1 MKISRLSLLF
11 VVVFVL
17 FLGGIFATGLFSI
30 GPADIREVLAAP
42 TFFSAVFF
50 SLKTALI
57 ATVLSFVFGI
67 PTGFYLARKKSRFSR
82 VLDVLF
88 DIPIIIP
95 PLIVGVLLLTFF
107 NLPVVSRFHSFI
119 FTTSGAVIAQF
130 FVAAPFTIKSARNAF
145 ELVPPVYE
153 RIAMTLGASPFVSF
167 YDTTFRIAFPGI
179 LSGLILTWLRC
190 MGEFGATLM
199 VGGGIRSKTENLPIH
214 VYLHMS
220 SGDFNLGITVS
231 MLTILLAIGCVL
243 VVNIVFLKSR
253 HQA

>member
-1 MKISRLSLLF
+1 MKISRLALPF
-11 VVVFVL
+11 VGLFVL
-17 FLGGIFATGLFSI
+17 FLGGIFATGLFH
-30 GPADIREVLAAP
+30 IRLDDVRAVLAAP
-42 TFFSAVFF
+42 TFFAAICF
-50 SLKTALI
+50 SLKTALA
-57 ATVLSFVFGI
+57 ATVLSFIFGI

-82 VLDVLF
+82 LLDVLF

-107 NLPVVSRFHSFI
+107 NLPAVSRFHSFI
-119 FTTSGAVIAQF
+119 FTTCGAITAQF

-153 RIAMTLGASPFVSF
+153 RIAMTLGANPLVSF
-167 YDTTFRIAFPGI
+167 FDTTFRIAFPGI
-179 LSGLILTWLRC
+179 FSGLILTWLRC

-199 VGGGIRSKTENLPIH
+199 VGGGIRGKTENLPIH

-231 MLTILLAIGCVL
+231 MLTIILAVGCVL
-243 VVNIVFLKSR
+243 MVNMVFLKSR
-253 HQA
+253 YR